1 MKKKYNYGYLEDV
14 KDKNNSKEFEEILNK
29 IERYKKDIEELKN
42 ELEETNN
49 KNKILE
55 EENTQLKLLLNE
67 TKLTNERDNFVNNEG
82 SDMDIQLKLNPEQQ
96 ITLEKLQ
103 ELMIQLSKKIEK
115 LKNDNETLKQKV
127 VSYNEDTNEIN
138 VLNIIKTKNKNKCE
152 TEKFIDILTDEEC
165 RQVLFYICSHLKIND
180 FTNIDTNL
188 RNVEITIKSV
198 PQMQKF
204 ISEVDDLV
212 WKSKDEDKTIHKLS
226 ETLNEIKN

>member
-1 MKKKYNYGYLEDV
+1 MIQKLM
-14 KDKNNSKEFEEILNK
+14 KNNYTELREELDVSTLGGTLNK
-29 IERYKKDIEELKN
+29 STIKK
-42 ELEETNN
+42 

-82 SDMDIQLKLNPEQQ
+82 
-96 ITLEKLQ
+96 KLQ

-226 ETLNEIKN
+226 ETLNEIKKLIKK